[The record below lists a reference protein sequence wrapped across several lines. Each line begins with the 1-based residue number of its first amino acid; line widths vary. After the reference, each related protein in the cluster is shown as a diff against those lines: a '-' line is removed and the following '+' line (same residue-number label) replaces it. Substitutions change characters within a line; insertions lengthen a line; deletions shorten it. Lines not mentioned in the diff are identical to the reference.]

1 MDFVLCIH
9 DPDITEKAI
18 NGDYKKERSKWVKW
32 NEKTQSLALYWLVK
46 DESYDASRKIMDN
59 RYNFDTQCI
68 DIHISHYRAVNNF
81 AKKYDFQFSEAA
93 IAAIEQYK
101 EEKRNMRKVKVKDV

>member
-1 MDFVLCIH
+1 MRKFRYDTIIKEVSFGGCCCI
-9 DPDITEKAI
+9 IILVIVTV
-18 NGDYKKERSKWVKW
+18 SF
-32 NEKTQSLALYWLVK
+32 ALYWLVK